1 MQTGRPV
8 PPPRRSAGAR
18 PSVVQ
23 PESQVC
29 AGQHRPADPVSR
41 REEIRSSGYGRLAR
55 GLLWAALLAV
65 PLLVLLTL
73 LSRQV
78 VAEPEPNDLTLPNT
92 TPITDDILTDTV
104 WTLAQSPYLVQK
116 IQVKIAASAT
126 LTVEP
131 GVEVQF
137 AQSTGMLVEGNLV
150 AVGTVTQPITFTGS
164 TETPG
169 WWDGIRI
176 QGDLQGDIANLNRG
190 SRFSHVTIAYGGN
203 SYANLVLDDAHATV
217 EASTFLGSGRHGI
230 YTLDEG
236 VVDVRDSRFISNTDY
251 ALMLN
256 MGALDP
262 VLTGLQATGN
272 GQDAVGL
279 WASASTDMT
288 GDYVWENPGIPYQAV
303 GHVILEKG
311 ATLTVDPGVEV
322 RFDQNRSFIVYGN
335 LLALGTASQPIT
347 FTGTTQQPG
356 WWDGLHI
363 VGTPDERNLGNEL
376 SYVTLEYAG
385 LGQGNLEVDDAQVR
399 VDHSIIRHSANNGIY
414 ADRGSVV
421 AVWASQI
428 VDNADYGVW
437 NHYSNPPLRAEYN
450 WWGDASGPWEASTNP
465 SGAGDKVNFYVFYSP
480 FLTAPDEEPP
490 AVAPGKA
497 AVITI
502 EPVRW
507 YVPADGFPGWVTITL
522 RDGAGNPMPGYRVN
536 LATNLGHVTDG
547 GLTDASGRTF
557 AYVTSDT
564 PGEAELIATLD
575 GAAYH
580 DALPATTTITFY
592 DPLSG
597 LAPDLAADV
606 AAPYATDA
614 IEITPLPI
622 VQGISTTISVNL
634 TNPNDFPIVVTGT
647 FGIAQLGIGL
657 TFGPLG
663 GIQSVEIPAQSTRT
677 IGIIWTPT
685 VSGKYCV
692 DFNYSWAPTS
702 QAGLA
707 SPFSTSGGHMRRN
720 LSVFP
725 GTLEPQHGKE
735 ILEKARQATE
745 LISYLTPAPHLII
758 PKGLL
763 RRGLGWMFDI
773 AAGISWQLG
782 GDPPRQD
789 YRAIAMPQ
797 WLEVSPVLPSPD
809 VSQARADAV
818 NALTDGILDIQAYGN
833 AALISLDRYGGAA
846 AAGSLTWSAQQAS
859 AVIYYRGKVGQ
870 AMLDT
875 ADAVDDFAQVLEN
888 EEGSPLIITVAE
900 VRAYQDRLRTQGW
913 TAEEIQAARELG
925 LTDAQI
931 EALRQDILA
940 QDPVQLAGDLLQ
952 KLREA
957 AQALR
962 EAGATLVAEQNYA
975 SPAGL
980 KSSDTSATPN
990 NLVQVYRTQVP
1001 IRVGNPATVT
1011 DTISLKTRPLG
1022 LPLDWSVS
1030 VSPASVTLGPGE
1042 AITATVTI
1050 VPGGPTAQGTVPRVA
1065 VEGFNSSDEL
1075 IGGVVVDVVA
1085 PAQGNFDGQLHVYL
1099 PVVQGP

>member
-1 MQTGRPV
+1 MGEYRVNGSRLFVFRALGVALSGIFLAVAFLFLLRPSAAFSV
-8 PPPRRSAGAR
+8 SDVPRRNTSF
-18 PSVVQ
+18 
-23 PESQVC
+23 
-29 AGQHRPADPVSR
+29 
-41 REEIRSSGYGRLAR
+41 
-55 GLLWAALLAV
+55 V
-65 PLLVLLTL
+65 PH
-73 LSRQV
+73 
-78 VAEPEPNDLTLPNT
+78 T

-116 IQVKIAASAT
+116 IQVRVAPSAT

-131 GVEVQF
+131 GVEVRF

-150 AVGTVTQPITFTGS
+150 AMGTITQPITFTGS

-176 QGDLQGDIANLNRG
+176 QGDLQGNIANLNRG

-203 SYANLVLDDAHATV
+203 GYANLVLDDAHATV
-217 EASTFLGSGRHGI
+217 EASTIRDSGKHGI

-236 VVDVRDSRFISNTDY
+236 VVDVRDSRFISNTEY

-303 GHVILEKG
+303 SHVILEKG
-311 ATLTVDPGVEV
+311 ATLTVEPGVEV
-322 RFDQNRSFIVYGN
+322 RFDQSTSFLVYGN

-347 FTGTTQQPG
+347 FTGTTKQPG
-356 WWDGLHI
+356 WWDGLRI
-363 VGTPDERNLGNEL
+363 VGTSDERNVGNEL
-376 SYVTLEYAG
+376 AYVTLEYGGRNYA
-385 LGQGNLEVDDAQVR
+385 NLRVLYAQVR
-399 VDHSIIRHSANNGIY
+399 VDHSIIRHSDDDGIY
-414 ADRGSVV
+414 ADLGSTVGV
-421 AVWASQI
+421 RASQI

-465 SGAGDKVNFYVFYSP
+465 SGAGDKVNPYVFYSP
-480 FLTAPDEEPP
+480 FLTAADEEPP

-522 RDGAGNPMPGYRVN
+522 RDGAGNPMPGYQVN
-536 LATNLGHVTDG
+536 LATTRGQVTDG

-557 AYVTSDT
+557 AYVTSNT
-564 PGEAELIATLD
+564 PGEAELTATLD
-575 GAAYH
+575 GAAFH
-580 DALPATTTITFY
+580 DALPASTTITFY

-597 LAPDLAADV
+597 LAPDLAADM

-634 TNPNDFPIVVTGT
+634 TNPNDFPIKVTGS

-663 GIQSVEIPAQSTRT
+663 GIQEVEIPAKSTRT
-677 IGIIWTPT
+677 VSVVWAPLI
-685 VSGKYCV
+685 SGKYCV
-692 DFNYSWAPTS
+692 VFDYSW
-702 QAGLA
+702 
-707 SPFSTSGGHMRRN
+707 SPVSRSSAEAKAVVSGRRIQRN

-725 GTLEPQHGKE
+725 GTLEPPRGKE
-735 ILEKARQATE
+735 VLEKARIATKR
-745 LISYLTPAPHLII
+745 LSLFTPSPHLAI
-758 PKGLL
+758 PKAGVNW
-763 RRGLGWMFDI
+763 GLGWHFDT
-773 AAGISWQLG
+773 AAEISRQMG

-789 YRAIAMPQ
+789 YRAIAMPE
-797 WLEVSPVLPSPD
+797 WYTIAPATPGPGL
-809 VSQARADAV
+809 SQARADAV
-818 NALTDGILDIQAYGN
+818 NALTEAFLDIIAYGN

-846 AAGSLTWSAQQAS
+846 AAGDLTWSAQQAS

-870 AMLDT
+870 AMLDA

-888 EEGSPLIITVAE
+888 EEGSPLIITAAE
-900 VRAYQDRLRTQGW
+900 VQAYQDRLRTQGW
-913 TAEEIQAARELG
+913 TAEEIQTAYEFG

-940 QDPVQLAGDLLQ
+940 QDPAQLAGDLLQ

-975 SPAGL
+975 TPSTPRTRGV
-980 KSSDTSATPN
+980 SATPN

-1001 IRVGNPATVT
+1001 IQVGNPATVT

-1022 LPLDWSVS
+1022 LPKDWSVS

-1050 VPGGPTAQGTVPRVA
+1050 VPGSPTAQGTTPRVA

-1085 PAQGNFDGQLHVYL
+1085 PAQGNFDGKLYFFL
-1099 PVVQGP
+1099 PVVRR